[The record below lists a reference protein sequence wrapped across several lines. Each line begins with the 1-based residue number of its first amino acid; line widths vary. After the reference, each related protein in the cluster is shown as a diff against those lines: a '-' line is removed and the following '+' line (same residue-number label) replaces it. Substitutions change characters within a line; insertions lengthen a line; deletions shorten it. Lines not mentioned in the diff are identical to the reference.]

1 MELKR
6 KIKKLILVIIFVLS
20 FLQSGP
26 TIQAYAFGGIGI
38 KTEFDSLDGDARFL
52 GSEYRSNYK
61 LDLEELGITQAVDK
75 GLNGIANIIFT
86 LIAIIGYMASS
97 LFYYVMDFDLASLL
111 EPQIKQIQQT
121 LHNGLFTPL
130 FPYAFVGSMIL
141 AIVKYARR
149 DFVGLIEQFG
159 KVCFVIVLSYLVITD
174 SAKLLSYG
182 TNITKGAS
190 VSILTG
196 INDIDV
202 GNNVKSYAANAA
214 GVLWIGLVHEPW
226 KALEFGEYN
235 YSEEDVEFF
244 LSHSGEERK
253 NKVASMMEGDK
264 GPFSKERTI
273 LRIGQGIIVLILTT
287 AKAVVYMLVSLMYGL
302 FQVLAVFWIILA
314 PIILL
319 LTLIPGYDFE
329 ILGVYARK
337 IMETQIGVLIITFVI
352 GFMVFFDRA
361 LNSLA
366 KEMGWLIVLV
376 LQIAVCIGLYAF
388 RWQILMSFNNLQRGI
403 QNPRLLKRQI
413 LKSGNPYNALE
424 RQYMF
429 NQFGRAMYKSNKK
442 HEKDNGNSDN
452 LKSPSIPPAGVTRP
466 TTTSSQN
473 SQNQN
478 NERSYDYTSG
488 SVTDNWR
495 DEWNRAAPNKRPTTQ
510 EQARVVRTRPMLAQ
524 ANSVVPVQ
532 SSARQIGT
540 ANSNRTYNRSSQYYD
555 EPRTVGFGEVIELPD
570 RSDNSNGNI
579 KALPDK
585 SRPVTDPRFLLP
597 DNTLQTSAAGRNVVK
612 LEPRVSGVS
621 FNHSTGHIPR
631 EKIDP
636 TVLNRIGMRSGD
648 GTNTANSQVASRP
661 STVHS
666 RMEAA
671 ASSEGMKHQPK
682 LESSRSGSATLDN
695 QANIVSKDINRP
707 VTNSVAVETTRPV
720 QAKSSS
726 SMAIP
731 RPTQGSSSMST
742 TRPVQGKSNSPSTTS
757 PMNKSAA
764 YDAGNG
770 SRTYNSAS
778 AKISDTAMREVKSE
792 QSGGYRPRITR
803 SEENN
808 KTYSHSDIQEKI
820 TGKKLKPVKRTT
832 SKQVVR
838 HNITKQ
844 GVEKTIKTAPKA
856 QNSPVNG
863 FKSYEGNT
871 QQDVVKMARKG
882 IQIPN

>member
-1 MELKR
+1 MTGSLEYMEFKR
-6 KIKKLILVIIFVLS
+6 KIKKIILVIVFVLS

-75 GLNGIANIIFT
+75 GLNGLANIIFT

-111 EPQIKQIQQT
+111 EPQIQQIQQT

-130 FPYAFVGSMIL
+130 FPYAFVGSIIL

-244 LSHSGEERK
+244 LSHTGEERK

-287 AKAVVYMLVSLMYGL
+287 AKAVVYMLVSLMYAL

-403 QNPRLLKRQI
+403 QNPRLLKRQL

-442 HEKDNGNSDN
+442 HEKGNPDNP
-452 LKSPSIPPAGVTRP
+452 KSPSIPPADVTRP
-466 TTTSSQN
+466 NTTSTQN

-478 NERSYDYTSG
+478 NVRSYDYTSG
-488 SVTDNWR
+488 PVTDNWR

-524 ANSVVPVQ
+524 ANSIEPAQ

-540 ANSNRTYNRSSQYYD
+540 VNSNGAYNRSSQYYD

-570 RSDNSNGNI
+570 RSGNSNGNI

-585 SRPVTDPRFLLP
+585 SRPVTDPSFLLP
-597 DNTLQTSAAGRNVVK
+597 DNSLQTSAAGRNAVK
-612 LEPRVSGVS
+612 LEPRVSEVS
-621 FNHSTGHIPR
+621 FNHATRHIPR

-636 TVLNRIGMRSGD
+636 TVLGRIGTRSSN
-648 GTNTANSQVASRP
+648 GTDTSNNQVASRP

-671 ASSEGMKHQPK
+671 ASLEGMKSQPE
-682 LESSRSGSATLDN
+682 LESSGSGSATLHN
-695 QANIVSKDINRP
+695 QANTVSKDFNRP
-707 VTNSVAVETTRPV
+707 VTNPVAGE
-720 QAKSSS
+720 
-726 SMAIP
+726 
-731 RPTQGSSSMST
+731 T
-742 TRPVQGKSNSPSTTS
+742 TRPVQGKGSSSMPTARPVQGKSSSPSTTR

-764 YDAGNG
+764 YDTGNG
-770 SRTYNSAS
+770 SRNYNSAS
-778 AKISDTAMREVKSE
+778 AKISDTAMREVKAE

-803 SEENN
+803 IEDSNN
-808 KTYSHSDIQEKI
+808 KTDSHSAIDIQEKI

-832 SKQVVR
+832 SKPVVR

-856 QNSPVNG
+856 QNPPVNG

-871 QQDVVKMARKG
+871 QQDVVKMARKR